1 MENYSISA
9 LDLYCRNDTYI
20 VMESIARD
28 PVTKDPLQ
36 QIVPNK
42 TRCGSTDPLE
52 MNEETKCYC
61 YTKDDRG
68 SSKLFF
74 LRIFILILI
83 FIFTSIP
90 TYVAKLFKS
99 KMYKWYY

>member
-68 SSKLFF
+68 SSKLFY
-74 LRIFILILI
+74 LRIFILILLI
-83 FIFTSIP
+83 FIFISIP
-90 TYVAKLFKS
+90 
-99 KMYKWYY
+99 M

>member
-83 FIFTSIP
+83 FIFISIP
-90 TYVAKLFKS
+90 MQQKYLKVKCK
-99 KMYKWYY
+99 YKWYY

>member
-1 MENYSISA
+1 
-9 LDLYCRNDTYI
+9 
-20 VMESIARD
+20 MESIARD

-74 LRIFILILI
+74 FRIVI
-83 FIFTSIP
+83 
-90 TYVAKLFKS
+90 S
-99 KMYKWYY
+99 KMYICLNGTTGCLFVFQRLDLGLLLRYGIFHGLMTF